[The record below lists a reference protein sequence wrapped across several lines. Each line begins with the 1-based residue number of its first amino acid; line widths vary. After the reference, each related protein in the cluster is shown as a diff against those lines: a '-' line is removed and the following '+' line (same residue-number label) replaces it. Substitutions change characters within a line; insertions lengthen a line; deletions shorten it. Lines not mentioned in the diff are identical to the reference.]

1 MGIASEGSFGPH
13 PYIPI
18 LLLGREL
25 VFLIDL
31 KRGLA
36 LAGTLHGDREG
47 LPLAGLPNRGGQ
59 LSRSRRAARTRCAA
73 AAQASGCDSPSSENG
88 DVGIAASRRP
98 S

>member
-1 MGIASEGSFGPH
+1 MGIASEGGFDPH

-25 VFLIDL
+25 VLLIDV
-31 KRGLA
+31 KRGLE
-36 LAGTLHGDREG
+36 LAGTLHGDRER
-47 LPLAGLPNRGGQ
+47 LLLAGLPIRRGQ

-73 AAQASGCDSPSSENG
+73 AAQASGCDSPSSEYG